1 MMKKF
6 SGIIILLL
14 VFTFKLSAQQQV
26 DNIKFMVENTETMK
40 VLEKMFG
47 VPYLLNNEK
56 AIYKN
61 VVFDG
66 ERYNEAECFFNKE
79 GKLNQLRLTTC
90 CNNRGKAIALMN
102 KLAKKYKESYRTT
115 NSENTDDGKF
125 VVGYNSKN
133 RTMLMIS
140 TYKNNCV
147 LSFSPF

>member
-1 MMKKF
+1 M
-6 SGIIILLL
+6 SA
-14 VFTFKLSAQQQV
+14 FTNKLS
-26 DNIKFMVENTETMK
+26 KF
-40 VLEKMFG
+40 
-47 VPYLLNNEK
+47 
-56 AIYKN
+56 
-61 VVFDG
+61 
-66 ERYNEAECFFNKE
+66 
-79 GKLNQLRLTTC
+79 
-90 CNNRGKAIALMN
+90 ALACWIHVMN